1 MPEKPENSAFELL
14 SSRKTLV
21 MATVD
26 KNGAPNVS
34 YAPFVRRCTQH
45 LRLHQIAR
53 VETFGEPPVNR
64 SDQFARL
71 LRLPPVAPETREA
84 NGGA

>member
-21 MATVD
+21 MATAD

-34 YAPFVRRCTQH
+34 YAPFVQRAPP
-45 LRLHQIAR
+45 LH
-53 VETFGEPPVNR
+53 VYTSSR
-64 SDQFARL
+64 SRHTKNMMES
-71 LRLPPVAPETREA
+71 PS
-84 NGGA
+84 